1 MMGAMAVWEGSAG
14 AQLDF
19 RIRISIRRRSRTS
32 PCSCQRVSL
41 PSVSM
46 SWAPDSGRM
55 RKAPSRAS
63 EANILTTASAR
74 ASPRP
79 ALSAHC
85 RTPASIPPKVTD
97 DKWRS
102 RFETRLVTGCSSVC
116 PMTSMTSTSNDS
128 AICSNRL
135 ITTVRRAIA
144 KSAVKTALPVA
155 NKNGKKNTDLEGQV
169 ASGCPARGPL
179 ELVAPPKFIAF
190 DLQIAEMPAQAV
202 QLVPSLRRFGAE
214 FAYGRR
220 CSLPNCPE
228 PPFEVETGQTLLIR
242 SELVEKQPMG
252 GVLLRFD
259 ALDDPVFDVVEG
271 NAVGGRF
278 FPSAAAGASRC
289 QRHLAREL
297 IDVQGGKTSS
307 EGR

>member
-1 MMGAMAVWEGSAG
+1 MMGAMAVWEGAAG

-116 PMTSMTSTSNDS
+116 PMTSMTATSNDS
-128 AICSNRL
+128 AICSKRL
-135 ITTVRRAIA
+135 ITTVARAIA

-155 NKNGKKNTDLEGQV
+155 NKNRNKNTDLDGQR

-179 ELVAPPKFIAF
+179 ALVGPPNFIAF
-190 DLQIAEMPAQAV
+190 DLQIAEIPAQAV

-220 CSLPNCPE
+220 CSLPHCPE
-228 PPFEVETGQTLLIR
+228 TPFEVETGQHCHIR
-242 SELVEKQPMG
+242 SLLVQEPFLYS
-252 GVLLRFD
+252 VLY
-259 ALDDPVFDVVEG
+259 
-271 NAVGGRF
+271 
-278 FPSAAAGASRC
+278 C
-289 QRHLAREL
+289 
-297 IDVQGGKTSS
+297 
-307 EGR
+307 